1 MKLMK
6 SQLMNLFPTPVTM
19 TNIGRDFTEDE
30 LQLCKTD
37 ISIFKDEENGMQN
50 HQSQDFYLFDNFVEL
65 KNIKNFCE
73 HQLEQYLKDIEGV
86 DIDLATLRITQSWLN
101 KNKPQEFHPQHL
113 HPNSYLS
120 GVFYINCLPNDGIN
134 FTNRTLGNYNSIK
147 FPVKKN
153 TAWNT
158 EGAMINIKEGD
169 LILFPSWMPHY
180 VGVNETKDK
189 ERISLSF
196 NTFPIGE
203 LGNKIQRTH
212 LKL

>member
-6 SQLMNLFPTPVTM
+6 SRLMNLFSTPVAL
-19 TNIGRDFTEDE
+19 TNIGRDLTEDE

-37 ISIFKDEENGMQN
+37 IPLFKDEENAMQN

-73 HQLEQYLKDIEGV
+73 HQFEKYLETIEGV

-101 KNKPQEFHPQHL
+101 KNKPQEFHDQHL

-120 GVFYINCLPNDGIN
+120 GVFYINCLPNDSIN
-134 FTNRTLGNYNSIK
+134 FTNRTLGNYNSIQ
-147 FPVKKN
+147 FPLKKN
-153 TAWNT
+153 TNWNT
-158 EGAMINIKEGD
+158 EAVKIDIKEGD

-180 VGVNETKDK
+180 VNLNETKDK

-203 LGNKIQRTH
+203 LGNKLHRTH

>member
-6 SQLMNLFPTPVTM
+6 SRFMNLFSTPVTL

-37 ISIFKDEENGMQN
+37 IPLFKDEENAMQN

-86 DIDLATLRITQSWLN
+86 DIDLATLRITQAWLN
-101 KNKPQEFHPQHL
+101 KNKPQEFHSQHL

-147 FPVKKN
+147 FPLKKI
-153 TAWNT
+153 TDWNT

-180 VGVNETKDK
+180 VGVNETKDE